1 MRATHLLAAGAILA
15 ALPARGDTPA
25 PAGHDDPK
33 IQFEKYT
40 LDNGLE
46 VILAPDPTVPLVAV
60 NIWYHVGSGCEVP
73 GKSGFAH
80 LFEHM
85 LFQGS
90 KNVGEDKHF
99 DILKKIG
106 ADQINGTTNTDRTNY
121 FELVPSNQ
129 LEVALWLESDRMSH
143 LLEMLTK
150 PSLDNQID
158 VVRNERRQSYDN
170 QPYGRSRLALFDAL
184 YPEGHPYKHTTI
196 GLHEDLAKASVDDI
210 KNFYKTW
217 YVPANATICLSGD
230 FDPATAKKQLEK
242 WFGSFPKSEKPKVVT
257 IAAPTVA
264 SKRIE
269 VGDDFAKLRQ
279 ITWAWQ
285 SPANFGDGDAELDI
299 AAEALARE
307 GTGRLYRVLVH
318 DKQLAQT
325 VRASQNGMGFSGVFT
340 ITVQL
345 RSNADLG
352 LVETIVKDELDK
364 VRSENLSDREIAR
377 VVTENEARAIYSLE
391 SLMGRANVLQTYD
404 HYLGNPDSITWDL
417 DRYRT
422 TSADKI
428 KKAIDTYLSPDHV
441 IELVTLPNA
450 KAVGGGAP

>member
-1 MRATHLLAAGAILA
+1 MRAPHVLAAIALLAA
-15 ALPARGDTPA
+15 PAYAGDSA
-25 PAGHDDPK
+25 DPK
-33 IQFEKYT
+33 IQFERYT

-46 VILAPDPTVPLVAV
+46 VILAPDPSVPLVAV
-60 NIWYHVGSGCEVP
+60 NIWYHVGSGYEVP
-73 GKSGFAH
+73 GKSGYAH

-129 LEVALWLESDRMSH
+129 LDVALWLESDRMSH

-170 QPYGRSRLALFDAL
+170 QPYGKSRLALFDAL

-230 FDPATAKKQLEK
+230 FDPATAKEQIKK

-285 SPANFGDGDAELDI
+285 SPANFAEGDADLDI
-299 AAEALARE
+299 VAEALARE
-307 GTGRLYRVLVH
+307 GTGRLYRALVL

-352 LVETIVKDELDK
+352 EVEKIVTDELAK
-364 VRSENLSDREIAR
+364 IHSENLTDREIAR
-377 VVTENEARAIYSLE
+377 VVTENEAGAIYQLE
-391 SLMGRANVLQTYD
+391 SLMGRANVLQSYN

-417 DRYRT
+417 DRYRKT
-422 TSADKI
+422 TADKI
-428 KKAIDTYLSPDHV
+428 RKTIDTYLSPDHV

-450 KAVGGGAP
+450 KAAGGAP